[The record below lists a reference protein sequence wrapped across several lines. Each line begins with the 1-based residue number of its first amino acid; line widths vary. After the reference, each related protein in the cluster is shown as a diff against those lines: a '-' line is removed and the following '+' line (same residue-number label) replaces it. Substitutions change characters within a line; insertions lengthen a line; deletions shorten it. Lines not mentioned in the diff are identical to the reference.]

1 MERTSTRRSIWTRRR
16 SDSVRLLVQR
26 TRWANGAA
34 DRRRLWGVR
43 QYASN
48 ARLRRLNRS
57 RKPVRR
63 VRLAVVGS
71 VGVAAALLVPALLV
85 PALLVPGGL
94 VPGGRAPGLLA
105 PDVLAR
111 GALLPLAAE
120 PLYDRQAYLYYP
132 DEWMQTLAIES
143 LNEVAGQYAERSP
156 AQPGGHGGGLDVAPM
171 VLDIKQY
178 RVRRGDTM
186 SGIAQRFGLSLDTV
200 ASLNRTAGM
209 GVHRL
214 DIGEMIRVPNQDGIY
229 LPVTDLDELCREH
242 GVLPDAVLRTNDVT
256 RDQLTPSMELFFPG
270 VQHSG
275 RELSLAI
282 GTAFQRP
289 ARAGWVSSRFGPRR
303 DPFSGAWRQHRG
315 VDIAAPHGTRV
326 YSVQDGRVAAVGSN
340 AVLGKYIIVA
350 HFAGYSSLYAHL
362 SRVYVARG
370 EGVSG
375 GETIGAIGSTGR
387 STGPHLHFEL
397 RRGQLH
403 LNPADYIP
411 RLR

>member
-1 MERTSTRRSIWTRRR
+1 MRH
-16 SDSVRLLVQR
+16 L
-26 TRWANGAA
+26 AA
-34 DRRRLWGVR
+34 AAACG
-43 QYASN
+43 
-48 ARLRRLNRS
+48 
-57 RKPVRR
+57 
-63 VRLAVVGS
+63 LAVV
-71 VGVAAALLVPALLV
+71 LVPWVLAPVLPG
-85 PALLVPGGL
+85 PAGL
-94 VPGGRAPGLLA
+94 FPGGRAAGERTDGLLLA
-105 PDVLAR
+105 PS
-111 GALLPLAAE
+111 AASG
-120 PLYDRQAYLYYP
+120 YDRQAYLYFP
-132 DEWMQTLAIES
+132 GAWQRTLALES
-143 LNEVAGQYAERSP
+143 LSEAAGQSPDRSSAE
-156 AQPGGHGGGLDVAPM
+156 AGGHGGGMDVAPM

-229 LPVTDLDELCREH
+229 LAVNDLDELCREH
-242 GVLPDAVLRTNDVT
+242 GVLPDTVLRTNDIT
-256 RDQLTPSMELFFPG
+256 RDQLAPAMELFFPG

-275 RELSLAI
+275 RELSLAT
-282 GTAFQRP
+282 GTAFGRP
-289 ARAGWVSSRFGPRR
+289 ARTGWVSSRFGPRR
-303 DPFSGAWRQHRG
+303 DPFTGAWRQHRG

-340 AVLGKYIIVA
+340 GVLGKYIIVA

-362 SRVYVARG
+362 SRIYVSRD
-370 EGVSG
+370 EGVNG

-403 LNPADYIP
+403 LNPADLIP
-411 RLR
+411 GLR

>member
-1 MERTSTRRSIWTRRR
+1 MERTSTHRNIWTERHA
-16 SDSVRLLVQR
+16 STTRLKVI
-26 TRWANGAA
+26 
-34 DRRRLWGVR
+34 
-43 QYASN
+43 
-48 ARLRRLNRS
+48 NRS
-57 RKPVRR
+57 RKPPWARKRLLHVRWITAA
-63 VRLAVVGS
+63 AVCCV
-71 VGVAAALLVPALLV
+71 AALLVPALLN
-85 PALLVPGGL
+85 PG
-94 VPGGRAPGLLA
+94 VLA
-105 PDVLAR
+105 PAGLEMLMA
-111 GALLPLAAE
+111 PAAVPE
-120 PLYDRQAYLYYP
+120 PDTQEYLYYP
-132 DEWMQTLAIES
+132 REWPRILAIDS
-143 LNEVAGQYAERSP
+143 LTEAAGQS
-156 AQPGGHGGGLDVAPM
+156 AQLLSAGAGGHGGGMDVAPM

-186 SGIAQRFGLSLDTV
+186 SGIAHQFGLSLDTV

-214 DIGEMIRVPNQDGIY
+214 DIGELIKVPNQDGIY
-229 LPVTDLDELCREH
+229 IAVTDLDAQSQEH
-242 GVLPDAVLRTNDVT
+242 GVLPDAVLRTNNIT
-256 RDQLTPSMELFFPG
+256 RDMLSASVELFFPG

-275 RELSLAI
+275 RELSLAT

-289 ARAGWVSSRFGPRR
+289 ARAGWVSSRFGPRK
-303 DPFSGAWRQHRG
+303 DPFGGGWRQHRG

-340 AVLGKYIIVA
+340 GVLGKYIIVS

-362 SRVYVARG
+362 SRIFVSRG

-403 LNPADYIP
+403 LNPADFIP
-411 RLR
+411 GLR

>member
-1 MERTSTRRSIWTRRR
+1 MALIA
-16 SDSVRLLVQR
+16 LP
-26 TRWANGAA
+26 G
-34 DRRRLWGVR
+34 
-43 QYASN
+43 
-48 ARLRRLNRS
+48 
-57 RKPVRR
+57 P
-63 VRLAVVGS
+63 
-71 VGVAAALLVPALLV
+71 AAAP
-85 PALLVPGGL
+85 P
-94 VPGGRAPGLLA
+94 
-105 PDVLAR
+105 
-111 GALLPLAAE
+111 
-120 PLYDRQAYLYYP
+120 YDRQEYLYYP
-132 DEWMQTLAIES
+132 NEWLQTLAIEA
-143 LNEVAGQYAERSP
+143 LNEAAGQSAERASS
-156 AQPGGHGGGLDVAPM
+156 ATGGYGGGLGVAPM
-171 VLDIKQY
+171 ILDIKQY

-186 SGIAQRFGLSLDTV
+186 SGIAHRFGLSLDTV

-214 DIGEMIRVPNQDGIY
+214 DIGEMIKVPNQDGIY
-229 LPVTDLDELCREH
+229 LTVTDLDEVCRER
-242 GVLPDAVLRTNDVT
+242 GVLPDAVLRTNDIT
-256 RDQLTPSMELFFPG
+256 REELTPAMELFFPG

-282 GTAFQRP
+282 GTAFGRP
-289 ARAGWVSSRFGPRR
+289 ARAGWVSSPFGPRR

-340 AVLGKYIIVA
+340 GVLGKYIIVA

-362 SRVYVARG
+362 SRIYVARG

-403 LNPADYIP
+403 LNPADLIP
-411 RLR
+411 GLR

>member
-1 MERTSTRRSIWTRRR
+1 MERTWTRRNIWTDR
-16 SDSVRLLVQR
+16 YGHSVRLR
-26 TRWANGAA
+26 TINRPRRSASSAPWAAVGA
-34 DRRRLWGVR
+34 V
-43 QYASN
+43 
-48 ARLRRLNRS
+48 
-57 RKPVRR
+57 
-63 VRLAVVGS
+63 
-71 VGVAAALLVPALLV
+71 VAAAL
-85 PALLVPGGL
+85 
-94 VPGGRAPGLLA
+94 
-105 PDVLAR
+105 VLA
-111 GALLPLAAE
+111 LVSLPRPAPA
-120 PLYDRQAYLYYP
+120 PLYDPQEYLYYP
-132 DEWMQTLAIES
+132 SEWPQTLAIEA
-143 LNEVAGQYAERSP
+143 LNEAAGQSAVRAS
-156 AQPGGHGGGLDVAPM
+156 AAAGGHGGGLDVAPM
-171 VLDIKQY
+171 ILDIKQY

-186 SGIAQRFGLSLDTV
+186 SGIAHRFGLSLDTV

-214 DIGEMIRVPNQDGIY
+214 DIGEMIKVPNQDGIY
-229 LPVTDLDELCREH
+229 LTVIDLDEVCRER
-242 GVLPDAVLRTNDVT
+242 GVLPDAVLRTNDIT
-256 RDQLTPSMELFFPG
+256 REDLTPSMELFFPG

-282 GTAFQRP
+282 GTAFGRP
-289 ARAGWVSSRFGPRR
+289 ARTGWVSSPFGPRK

-340 AVLGKYIIVA
+340 GVLGKYIIVA

-362 SRVYVARG
+362 SRIYVARG

-403 LNPADYIP
+403 LNPADLIP
-411 RLR
+411 GLR

>member
-1 MERTSTRRSIWTRRR
+1 MERTSTHRNIWTEQHARI
-16 SDSVRLLVQR
+16 
-26 TRWANGAA
+26 G
-34 DRRRLWGVR
+34 
-43 QYASN
+43 
-48 ARLRRLNRS
+48 RLRALNRS
-57 RKPVRR
+57 RKQLWRR
-63 VRLAVVGS
+63 RWIT
-71 VGVAAALLVPALLV
+71 AAAACAAAAWLVPAVLAPSVL
-85 PALLVPGGL
+85 APGG
-94 VPGGRAPGLLA
+94 VPVLTAPAAA
-105 PDVLAR
+105 PRPDAQ
-111 GALLPLAAE
+111 E
-120 PLYDRQAYLYYP
+120 YLYYP
-132 DEWMQTLAIES
+132 REWPQILAIGS
-143 LNEVAGQYAERSP
+143 LTEAAGQLAERSS
-156 AQPGGHGGGLDVAPM
+156 AGAGGHGGGMDVAPM

-186 SGIAQRFGLSLDTV
+186 SGIADRFGLSLDTV

-214 DIGEMIRVPNQDGIY
+214 DIGELIKVPNQDGIF
-229 LPVTDLDELCREH
+229 LTVTDLDTLCQEH

-256 RDQLTPSMELFFPG
+256 RDQLSASMELFFPG

-275 RELSLAI
+275 RELSLAT

-289 ARAGWVSSRFGPRR
+289 ARGGWVSSRFGPRK
-303 DPFSGAWRQHRG
+303 DPFGGGWRQHRG

-340 AVLGKYIIVA
+340 GVLGKYIIVA

-362 SRVYVARG
+362 SRIYVSRG

-403 LNPADYIP
+403 LNPAEFIP
-411 RLR
+411 GLR